1 LGQYLRAPVGFSR
14 RERVARNEG
23 DPPPAEQPGSS
34 DDVLRAKYFDYCSA
48 QVADLLLQLPPDE
61 IYVLAEE
68 ARRRTGASEGRF
80 SDLVW
85 MATEGIRERLV
96 LPTFEVWVEDYAQ
109 NPKHYERYFLMW
121 DAEGSAPPTSR

>member
-1 LGQYLRAPVGFSR
+1 
-14 RERVARNEG
+14 VAGNPGGASSSASPEESG
-23 DPPPAEQPGSS
+23 DI
-34 DDVLRAKYFDYCSA
+34 LRAKYFDYCSA

-68 ARRRTGASEGRF
+68 ARRRTGSSEGRF
-80 SDLVW
+80 TDLVW

-96 LPTFEVWVEDYAQ
+96 LPTFEVWAEDYVK

-121 DAEGSAPPTSR
+121 DSEGATSSASGKKASG

>member
-1 LGQYLRAPVGFSR
+1 MGRKEREPHPAAQPV
-14 RERVARNEG
+14 E
-23 DPPPAEQPGSS
+23 S

-48 QVADLLLQLPPDE
+48 KVADLLLQLPPDE
-61 IYVLAEE
+61 IYVLTEE

-96 LPTFEVWVEDYAQ
+96 LPTFEVWVEDYTK

-121 DAEGSAPPTSR
+121 DAAEPPRSGHG

>member
-1 LGQYLRAPVGFSR
+1 MGRKEREPHPAGQ
-14 RERVARNEG
+14 
-23 DPPPAEQPGSS
+23 PAES

-48 QVADLLLQLPPDE
+48 QVTDLLLQLPPDE

-96 LPTFEVWVEDYAQ
+96 LPTFEVWVDDYTK
-109 NPKHYERYFLMW
+109 NPERYERYFLLW
-121 DAEGSAPPTSR
+121 DTPEAPRSSAG

>member
-1 LGQYLRAPVGFSR
+1 
-14 RERVARNEG
+14 VARKEE
-23 DPPPAEQPGSS
+23 DSPPLAQPTKSE
-34 DDVLRAKYFDYCSA
+34 DVLRAKYFDYCSA
-48 QVADLLLQLPPDE
+48 KVADLLLQLPPDE

-96 LPTFEVWVEDYAQ
+96 LPTFEVWAEEYRE
-109 NPKHYERYFLMW
+109 NPEHYERYFLLW
-121 DAEGSAPPTSR
+121 EAEGATSPTNG